1 MTASPQLNRRSFL
14 AGAAAIGG
22 GLSLGFRI
30 PFGLAAARGRRRARR
45 RSMPGSSFAR
55 TTRS

>member
-1 MTASPQLNRRSFL
+1 MTALSQVNRRSFL

-30 PFGLAAARGRRRARR
+30 PFGLAGAHAAD
-45 RSMPGSSFAR
+45 SVPE
-55 TTRS
+55 